1 MDKSLEI
8 VKENLISLG
17 FFKYASA
24 GNFSK
29 TIDKTFENY
38 KNDGVIKFDY
48 EDLNRLAY
56 IDAEDIFEQNGL
68 KSFAEGLVNFFK
80 ALGVGLELGECIEE
94 FDGDKYTKRSVVIN
108 DKIYDTSIPDVHDWA
123 TGFNSGFRLID
134 TLLLEYNIP
143 DRLFGLF
150 MDESS
155 TLIILDEVLFG
166 YLTEL
171 VPEDE
176 AYRPID
182 IKAMMI
188 EHFGV

>member
-1 MDKSLEI
+1 MNKSLEI

-17 FFKYASA
+17 YFKYVSA
-24 GNFSK
+24 DNFSK
-29 TIDKTFENY
+29 TIGKTFENY

-48 EDLNRLAY
+48 DYLNRLTD
-56 IDAEDIFEQNGL
+56 IDSESFFEHDGL
-68 KSFAEGLVNFFK
+68 KSFAEDLVFFFER
-80 ALGVGLELGECIEE
+80 LGVRLELGEYIEE

-108 DKIYDTSIPDVHDWA
+108 DKTYDTNVSDA
-123 TGFNSGFRLID
+123 YSSFRLID
-134 TLLLEYNIP
+134 TLLLEYNIS
-143 DRLFGLF
+143 DRIFGLF

-155 TLIILDEVLFG
+155 TLIILDETLFE

-171 VPEDE
+171 IPKDE